1 MGPGAADIASIIPEV
16 TAKLPGLEEAPQL
29 DPGRARFRLFDSIA
43 TFLKNS
49 SASHPL
55 ALVLDDLHWADRSSL
70 HLLEFLV
77 KEIVGVQR

>member
-1 MGPGAADIASIIPEV
+1 MGPGAADIAEVIPEG

-29 DPGRARFRLFDSIA
+29 DPAQTRFRLFDSIA

-49 SASHPL
+49 AASNPL

-70 HLLEFLV
+70 HLLELLV
-77 KEIVGVQR
+77 KESVGVRR